1 MMSLSKGY
9 DVPQF
14 TSLVAASIARP
25 LPELTPRDVE
35 MPRISRKAD
44 VVIGMRRSGKT
55 YALYQEMH
63 RLLAEG
69 VPRDRMLYMNLED
82 DRLGQPDLAGLDQ
95 MLETFYRLSPAARE
109 HGAFIFLDEVQVVE
123 GWSRFARRVLDTE
136 AARLYVTGSS
146 AKMLSTEVA
155 TEFRGRGFAVELL
168 PFSFRESLRH
178 GGIDIPE
185 AEPGSALRS
194 RLEAHLATYLE
205 VGGFPDVQTLD
216 GEKRIQTL
224 QDYVELVLVRDVIE
238 RHGHAHVAAVRAFAA
253 ALLRASAQTFSVNKV
268 FNDLTSRGLKVGK
281 DTLHAL
287 LDELSDAF
295 LVFPV
300 SIFRRSLRA
309 RQIAPKKAYAVDPG
323 LALAMSHALTED
335 VGRRLET
342 TVYLELRRRLGRV
355 REGAISY
362 YVTEDGHEVDFV
374 VGDRDEPHVAQ
385 LVQSCVSLRDTP
397 TRVRELRALEEAM
410 TELGR
415 REATIVT
422 LYERDTV
429 EVGAGIVEVVPA
441 WRWLLGLE

>member
-1 MMSLSKGY
+1 MSLSKGY

-14 TSLVAASIARP
+14 DSLIAASIDRP
-25 LPELTPRDVE
+25 LPDLTPRDVV
-35 MPRISRKAD
+35 MPRIPRKAD

-55 YALYQEMH
+55 YSLYQEMR

-224 QDYVELVLVRDVIE
+224 QDYVELVLVRDVVE

-268 FNDLTSRGLKVGK
+268 FNDLTRVVSRWAR
-281 DTLHAL
+281 TRSTHYSTSCPMPSSCSRSAS
-287 LDELSDAF
+287 SDGRCA
-295 LVFPV
+295 PG
-300 SIFRRSLRA
+300 RSR
-309 RQIAPKKAYAVDPG
+309 P
-323 LALAMSHALTED
+323 
-335 VGRRLET
+335 
-342 TVYLELRRRLGRV
+342 RRRMR
-355 REGAISY
+355 S
-362 YVTEDGHEVDFV
+362 
-374 VGDRDEPHVAQ
+374 
-385 LVQSCVSLRDTP
+385 TP
-397 TRVRELRALEEAM
+397 ASRWRCRTSWPRMSAA
-410 TELGR
+410 
-415 REATIVT
+415 
-422 LYERDTV
+422 
-429 EVGAGIVEVVPA
+429 A
-441 WRWLLGLE
+441 WRPRCTSSCAGAWAAFAKARSRTTSPETVTRSILSLATGTSPMSLSSCSRA